1 MHSDELLI
9 DAALVRRLVG
19 DQFPEWVDLPLLQVE
34 SSGTIN
40 AVFRLGDDLAV
51 RLARRKGA
59 TRPGDKEFEWLRRLA
74 PLLPVDVPV
83 PVAQGRPSSDYPWFW
98 QIHRW
103 VDGEVVPVEG
113 DRRARGCTGP
123 GSTGWGAPTGE
134 PRRRPA
140 RARHL
145 PSRT

>member
-59 TRPGDKEFEWLRRLA
+59 TRPGDKEFEWLPRLA

-98 QIHRW
+98 QIHGGLTVKW
-103 VDGEVVPVEG
+103 
-113 DRRARGCTGP
+113 C
-123 GSTGWGAPTGE
+123 
-134 PRRRPA
+134 
-140 RARHL
+140 
-145 PSRT
+145 PSRRSTRSRLHGTWQHWLGRSNG